1 MDAFD
6 SQFRDELSYLK
17 LLGRTFAEENP
28 ELINLLSDS
37 NSDPDV
43 ERLLEG
49 FSFLVAGV
57 QSKIKDAFPEI
68 TQNLLSRV
76 WPFLLRPIPST
87 GIICFTGA
95 DNIIDLPL
103 GAKLHAI
110 RDKEKYSFTSCRS
123 LHIEPVTLLKRTL
136 IRSNDLSE
144 ITLTFRYNGKTSDW
158 LTGEITLFLGS
169 DPLIALELKL
179 WFEQHLSKVYL
190 RHNNTNTR
198 LALDKAVVAT
208 SIPSAENLILPRE
221 HNDFWLFQF
230 LAEFFHLPYV
240 NNFITL
246 DLRKTYNKII
256 LEDDKTFDLIFVFD
270 GVLPIEKIEHSFIPH
285 CVPVVNL
292 KSENTTKLPFIY
304 NESRYTLPLINNEA
318 IFKICS
324 IYSDAEPEKIL
335 RGDHI
340 QFLPIS
346 FINSSSG
353 RFAANKKNLFFYEI
367 QIERTV
373 IGTKQLQ
380 LIFYDNMCQ
389 PIVAI
394 PQDSFVCNYLS
405 YNPKIKNLQPGDT
418 FLPSDDIQSMLTV
431 SSLTPLSRIYPPV
444 TDNEI
449 HWALISALSF
459 SPLFLNNVTAIKSLI
474 KQFDFYATDNR
485 PHSQRIQRAIDGII
499 NVTAKPAD
507 RLWHGQPVR
516 GTQMTLVLDQTS
528 FDHAGEMYAFAC
540 ALNHFFTFC
549 LTENNF
555 LQMKVINQQT
565 NEQWSLQQIPGHRRV
580 M

>member
-28 ELINLLSDS
+28 GLVNFLSDS
-37 NSDPDV
+37 SSDPDV

-57 QSKIKDAFPEI
+57 QRKIEDAFPEI
-68 TQNLLSRV
+68 TQNLLAQV
-76 WPFLLRPIPST
+76 WSFLLRPIPST
-87 GIICFTGA
+87 SIICLTGA
-95 DNIIDLPL
+95 DNIIDLPP
-103 GAKLHAI
+103 GAKLHVV
-110 RDKEKYSFTSCRS
+110 RGNEKYSFTSCRN

-136 IRSNDLSE
+136 VRSNDLSE
-144 ITLTFRYNGKTSDW
+144 LTLAFRYHGKTPDW
-158 LTGEITLFLGS
+158 LTGEITLFLGA
-169 DPLIALELKL
+169 DPLVALELRL
-179 WFEQHLSKVYL
+179 WFEQHLSKIYL
-190 RHNNTNTR
+190 RHNNSNTR
-198 LALDKAVVAT
+198 IALDKTVVAT
-208 SIPSAENLILPRE
+208 STASAENLILPRE
-221 HNDFWLFQF
+221 HSDFWPFQF
-230 LAEFFHLPYV
+230 LTEFFYLPHV

-246 DLRKTYNKII
+246 DLGKIYKKI
-256 LEDDKTFDLIFVFD
+256 TLASDKTFELIFSFD
-270 GVLPIEKIEHSFIPH
+270 GLLPIEDIEHSFIPH
-285 CVPVVNL
+285 CVPIINL
-292 KSENTTKLPFIY
+292 KRKNTSKLPFSY
-304 NESRYTLPLINNEA
+304 NRSRYTLPLIDNEA

-335 RGDHI
+335 RGDQI
-340 QFLPIS
+340 QFLPVN
-346 FINSSSG
+346 FINSRSG
-353 RFAANKKNLFFYEI
+353 QFATNKKNLFFYETR
-367 QIERTV
+367 IESTA

-380 LIFYDNMCQ
+380 LTFYDNLCQ

-405 YNPKIKNLQPGDT
+405 YNPKINNLQPGDT
-418 FLPSDDIQSMLTV
+418 FLPSDDIQSVLTV
-431 SSLTPLSRIYPPV
+431 RNLTPLSRAYPPV
-444 TDNEI
+444 TDSKM

-459 SPLFLNNVTAIKSLI
+459 SPLFLSNVTVVKSLI
-474 KQFDFYATDNR
+474 KQFDFHASHNL

-499 NVTAKPAD
+499 DVTAKPVD
-507 RLWHGQPVR
+507 RLRRGQPIR
-516 GTQMTLVLDQTS
+516 GTQMTLFLDQTS

-555 LQMKVINQQT
+555 LQMQVINHQT
-565 NEQWSLQQIPGHRRV
+565 NEQWSLAQIPGQRRV